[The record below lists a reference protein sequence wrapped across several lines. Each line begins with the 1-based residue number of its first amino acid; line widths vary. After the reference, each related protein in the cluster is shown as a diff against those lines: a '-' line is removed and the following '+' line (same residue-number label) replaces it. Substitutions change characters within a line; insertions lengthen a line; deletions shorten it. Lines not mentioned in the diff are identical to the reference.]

1 MDNLNALKIQ
11 RRNSVDVRS
20 SPEKAGTQLGGRRGR
35 ETRPPYFAESLLE
48 GEVEAITRKLI
59 NRVLEDDTTAL
70 RLCLERRVT
79 RIAARELYGRCRQR
93 LAPTTPAFFPDRFSG
108 FVVPQSCVA
117 CARCARFKQAGVPL
131 SPGRPKS
138 ARPRR

>member
-1 MDNLNALKIQ
+1 MDNLERAENTVPKQ
-11 RRNSVDVRS
+11 
-20 SPEKAGTQLGGRRGR
+20 RGR
-35 ETRPPYFAESLLE
+35 PFEPGKSGNPIGKPKGARNQATLPAESLL
-48 GEVEAITRKLI
+48 EVEAITRKLI
-59 NRVLEDDTTAL
+59 NRALEDDTTAL

-93 LAPTTPAFFPDRFSG
+93 LAPTNPAFFPDRFSG

-117 CARCARFKQAGVPL
+117 CARCARFKRAGVPL

>member
-1 MDNLNALKIQ
+1 MDNLERAEKYSTETAWTSVRARKSGNPIGKPKRA
-11 RRNSVDVRS
+11 RNQATL
-20 SPEKAGTQLGGRRGR
+20 P
-35 ETRPPYFAESLLE
+35 AESLLE

-59 NRVLEDDTTAL
+59 NRALEDDTTAL

-93 LAPTTPAFFPDRFSG
+93 LAPTNPAFFPDRFSG

-117 CARCARFKQAGVPL
+117 CARYARFKQAGVPL